1 MDEALA
7 EPAEANTVRI
17 HAPLDRFRERLFLK
31 EIKMTDNLMTG
42 QVAVVTGA
50 IGGIGSAICHRLA
63 TAGASVVM
71 LDMQD
76 ESKIDAA
83 TRILPGSNHMAISAS
98 ITESAVLKDVAAK
111 IAERYGTIDLLV
123 NNAGI
128 TRPVPHDDLEGL
140 DDDLIDAIFQVNWRG
155 SFACIRAFKEL
166 LSNQDGGVVVN
177 LSSIA
182 GQTGIGSNVAYCASK
197 AAINAMTIS
206 LGRALA
212 PKVRVVAVAPGWV
225 MGEYAKRMP
234 QEYLQEQIAK
244 TPLNRLATPED
255 VAETIIGIKTMLPF
269 STSCVIPVDGGR
281 PFI

>member
-1 MDEALA
+1 M
-7 EPAEANTVRI
+7 TSK
-17 HAPLDRFRERLFLK
+17 PL
-31 EIKMTDNLMTG
+31 MSG

-50 IGGIGSAICHRLA
+50 IGGIGSAICQRLA
-63 TAGASVVM
+63 TAGASVV
-71 LDMQD
+71 LVDLQD
-76 ESKIDAA
+76 IEKINDAA
-83 TRILPGSNHMAISAS
+83 QALTGNNHMAVSVS
-98 ITESAVLKDVAAK
+98 ITDV
-111 IAERYGTIDLLV
+111 DLLV

-128 TRPVPHDDLEGL
+128 TRPVPHADLEGL

-155 SFACIRAFKEL
+155 GFACIRAFKEL
-166 LSNQDGGVVVN
+166 LAGGDGGVVVN
-177 LSSIA
+177 ISSIA

-212 PKVRVVAVAPGWV
+212 PEIRVVAVAPGWV

-234 QEYLQEQIAK
+234 VEYLQEQIDK
-244 TPLNRLATPED
+244 TPLARLATPED
-255 VAETIIGIKTMLPF
+255 VAETIVGIKTMLPF

>member
-1 MDEALA
+1 
-7 EPAEANTVRI
+7 
-17 HAPLDRFRERLFLK
+17 
-31 EIKMTDNLMTG
+31 MTDGLMTG

-50 IGGIGSAICHRLA
+50 VGGIGSAICKQLA
-63 TAGASVVM
+63 TAGANVVL
-71 LDMQD
+71 LDVQD
-76 ESKIDAA
+76 EGKIKEAA
-83 TRILPGSNHMAISAS
+83 KELSGENHMAISAS
-98 ITESAVLKDVAAK
+98 ITDSSSLKAVVAK

-128 TRPVPHDDLEGL
+128 SRPVPHDDLEGL

-155 SFACIRAFKEL
+155 SFACIRAFKDL
-166 LSNQDGGVVVN
+166 LGNRDGGVVVN
-177 LSSIA
+177 ISSIA

-212 PKVRVVAVAPGWV
+212 PEIRVVAVAPGWV
-225 MGEYAKRMP
+225 MGEYARRMP
-234 QEYLQEQIAK
+234 AEYLQEQIDK
-244 TPLNRLATPED
+244 TPLARLATPED
-255 VAETIIGIKTMLPF
+255 VAETIVGIKTMLPF

>member
-1 MDEALA
+1 
-7 EPAEANTVRI
+7 
-17 HAPLDRFRERLFLK
+17 
-31 EIKMTDNLMTG
+31 MTDELTG

-50 IGGIGSAICHRLA
+50 VGGIGAAICRRLA
-63 TAGASVVM
+63 TAGASVVL
-71 LDMQD
+71 LDRQD
-76 ESKIDAA
+76 EAKISEAA
-83 TRILPGSNHMAISAS
+83 QALPGDNHMAISAS
-98 ITESAVLKDVAAK
+98 ITDSTVLKEVAAK
-111 IAERYGTIDLLV
+111 IAERYGVIDLLV

-128 TRPVPHDDLEGL
+128 TRPVPHDDLEAL

-155 SFACIRAFKEL
+155 SFACIRAFKDL
-166 LSNQDGGVVVN
+166 LASQDGGVVVN
-177 LSSIA
+177 ISSIA

-212 PKVRVVAVAPGWV
+212 PKIRVVAVAPGWV

-234 QEYLQEQIAK
+234 TEYLQEQIDK
-244 TPLNRLATPED
+244 TPLARLATPED
-255 VAETIIGIKTMLPF
+255 VAETIVGIKTMLPF

>member
-1 MDEALA
+1 
-7 EPAEANTVRI
+7 
-17 HAPLDRFRERLFLK
+17 
-31 EIKMTDNLMTG
+31 MTG

-50 IGGIGSAICHRLA
+50 VGGIGSVICKRLA
-63 TAGASVVM
+63 EAGASVVL
-71 LDMQD
+71 LDLQD
-76 ESKIDAA
+76 LEKIAGAADA
-83 TRILPGSNHMAISAS
+83 LPGDNHLPISAS
-98 ITESAVLKDVAAK
+98 ITDSNALKGVAEK
-111 IAERYGTIDLLV
+111 IAARYGTIDLLV

-128 TRPVPHDDLEGL
+128 TRPVPHNDLDGL
-140 DDDLIDAIFQVNWRG
+140 DDELIDAIFQVNWRG
-155 SFACIRAFKEL
+155 GFACIRAFKDL
-166 LSNQDGGVVVN
+166 LANQNGGVVVN
-177 LSSIA
+177 ISSIA

-212 PKVRVVAVAPGWV
+212 PKIRVVAVAPGWV

-234 QEYLQEQIAK
+234 PEYLQDQIDK
-244 TPLNRLATPED
+244 TPLGRLTTPED